1 MLRFCNSLL
10 ALPCSRRNMP
20 DFGAVVETKQAS
32 TNKRSCRWRPKISG
46 NETMQPHTTSQQ
58 NPVATRLRHVV
69 YLYAVINIAVV
80 ALLFST
86 VSPTLATGPAQ
97 EMASLR

>member
-1 MLRFCNSLL
+1 MRTN
-10 ALPCSRRNMP
+10 
-20 DFGAVVETKQAS
+20 TKQQNQVA
-32 TNKRSCRWRPKISG
+32 KGLRP
-46 NETMQPHTTSQQ
+46 
-58 NPVATRLRHVV
+58 VV
-69 YLYAVINIAVV
+69 YVYAALNIAVA